1 VFWFMLIAMVAVV
14 AAVTVVLAGNG
25 EEELTEPQPD
35 RFHDP
40 LPADRPIGRADIDG
54 LRLPVAL
61 RGYRMEDVDDALDR
75 VAAELAERDARI
87 AELEAALAGAHAA
100 AYRGGRPGG
109 LEYED
114 APPAPADYPGPGF
127 GGGRDLGGRSNGGTD
142 LGGGDL
148 GGSDLGGGDLR
159 GPGLRGP
166 EPGGPGLGGPD
177 PGGPDLG
184 GPDLGGPGLGGP
196 EPRGGLDGRA

>member
-1 VFWFMLIAMVAVV
+1 MFWFMLIAMVAVV

-40 LPADRPIGRADIDG
+40 LPADRPLGRADIDA

-100 AYRGGRPGG
+100 AYRGSRPGG
-109 LEYED
+109 PEYED
-114 APPAPADYPGPGF
+114 APPGRQDYRGPAL
-127 GGGRDLGGRSNGGTD
+127 GGGRQDFGGRGNGRPELGGPE
-142 LGGGDL
+142 
-148 GGSDLGGGDLR
+148 LR
-159 GPGLRGP
+159 DR
-166 EPGGPGLGGPD
+166 EPGGPELDGRELGRR
-177 PGGPDLG
+177 DLG
-184 GPDLGGPGLGGP
+184 GPDLGGPD
-196 EPRGGLDGRA
+196 PRGGRDGRV